1 MKNKIL
7 ITLLIFGIVS
17 IILIFLADIEI
28 ENKTNSKVFDEVQSI
43 PYNRV
48 ALLLG
53 AAKLRKSGNPNLYFQ
68 NRIKAT
74 EELFNARKIDFIVI
88 SGDNGRDD
96 YNEPMDMQNELIR
109 LGIPKERIYLDYAG
123 FRTYDSVI
131 RINKIFGQT
140 KFTVISQN
148 FHNRRAIYIAQS
160 HGLQA
165 VGFNAEDIDAYS
177 GLKTNL
183 REVFARVKV
192 FLDLFLN
199 IDPKFLGEPINIVV
213 EQDNPTIE

>member
-1 MKNKIL
+1 MKKKIL
-7 ITLLIFGIVS
+7 ITLLILGIVS

-28 ENKTNSKVFDEVQSI
+28 ENTTDSKVFDDVQSI
-43 PYNRV
+43 TYNRV

-53 AAKLRKSGNPNLYFQ
+53 ASKLRKSGNPNLYFQ
-68 NRIKAT
+68 YRIKAT
-74 EELFNARKIDFIVI
+74 VELFNARKIDFIVI
-88 SGDNGRDD
+88 SGDNSRDD
-96 YNEPMDMQNELIR
+96 YNEPLDMQNELIR

-123 FRTYDSVI
+123 FRTYDSLI

-160 HGLQA
+160 LGLQA
-165 VGFNAEDIDAYS
+165 VGFNAEDIEGYR
-177 GLKTNL
+177 GLKTNI
-183 REVFARVKV
+183 REMFARVKV
-192 FLDLFLN
+192 FVDLFLN
-199 IDPKFLGEPINIVV
+199 VDPKFLGEPIDIVV